1 MAIHRIDVPP
11 LVEEFQKTAQKNG
24 LYDDRMPE
32 IRRRFPHQSADWF
45 GMTVLFGACAHLYKF
60 QFCDQLIKDNLK
72 TEFPRAGAGP
82 GVTITWRWSVWA
94 VQAAV
99 AEAAEACADPAAVEC
114 AIPAGIPAAGAGAA
128 FPAEVGDTVRQAA
141 LGAGLPGAILPAF
154 PEMAFR
160 TAGEAR
166 SPLGHAPCVP

>member
-1 MAIHRIDVPP
+1 
-11 LVEEFQKTAQKNG
+11 
-24 LYDDRMPE
+24 
-32 IRRRFPHQSADWF
+32 
-45 GMTVLFGACAHLYKF
+45 MTRSDGAPIAMTGNSTNS

-99 AEAAEACADPAAVEC
+99 AEAAEACAAPAAVEC